1 MSAAKKLVPPKKP
14 YYCETRFGFV
24 VQTELRGRDSTVL
37 VVVHCIDHPDTLLK
51 LMPVETD
58 EELSQWFWGYVD
70 EFGGPK

>member
-1 MSAAKKLVPPKKP
+1 MSARKLTPPKKP

-24 VQTELRGRDSTVL
+24 VQTEVRERDAEVL
-37 VVVHCIDHPDTLLK
+37 VVVHSLAQPDAILK
-51 LMPVETD
+51 LMPVETE

>member
-1 MSAAKKLVPPKKP
+1 MSARKLAPPKKP

-24 VQTELRGRDSTVL
+24 VQTEIRERDSEVL
-37 VVVHCIDHPDTLLK
+37 VVVYSLAQPDAMLK
-51 LMPVETD
+51 LMPVETE